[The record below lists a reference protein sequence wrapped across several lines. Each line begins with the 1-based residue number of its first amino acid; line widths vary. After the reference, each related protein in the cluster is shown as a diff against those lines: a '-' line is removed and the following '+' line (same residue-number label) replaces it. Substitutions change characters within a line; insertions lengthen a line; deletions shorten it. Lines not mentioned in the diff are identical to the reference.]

1 MESVGYRADSRQN
14 LALNDTQIDIHDC
27 AMGLNQV
34 FTHIVVDTFE
44 APNTPILQPAKA
56 HATGTGGL
64 RGTVT
69 T

>member
-1 MESVGYRADSRQN
+1 MGSVGCRADSRQN
-14 LALNDTQIDIHDC
+14 LALNNTRIDIHDC

-34 FTHIVVDTFE
+34 FTKIVVDTFE
-44 APNTPILQPAKA
+44 APNTPILQLAKA
-56 HATGTGGL
+56 HATRTGGL